1 MADSRMNF
9 FGLGEDKLYYDER
22 KKRFVNTKDAPG
34 YVERAYKNS
43 HFKDVSCC
51 RYRTRMKFALVTTR
65 LVRPRKARVPN
76 QVEVGTAIDPPDELP
91 NKARN
96 ETTLAPARR
105 SQL

>member
-1 MADSRMNF
+1 
-9 FGLGEDKLYYDER
+9 
-22 KKRFVNTKDAPG
+22 
-34 YVERAYKNS
+34 
-43 HFKDVSCC
+43 
-51 RYRTRMKFALVTTR
+51 MKFALVTTR